1 MKYAL
6 MAALAVTSAM
16 SGISLA
22 QDGQPILV
30 ESKPD
35 AVTHWAAGISRDLEK
50 RLRAGNGMTVWEM
63 TRWEPATGIVSV
75 RFKCGEDGKP
85 SDVVLSRRS
94 GVGQLDRSALRAVAA
109 INSLNPLPSGL
120 STGQN
125 IQANIFFANDSVS
138 EDVFK
143 RQIEQLRR
151 ETSAN
156 LAAGKGDPEVLA
168 LNFGLRVPG

>member
-22 QDGQPILV
+22 KDGQPIVV
-30 ESKPD
+30 ESKRD
-35 AVTHWAAGISRDLEK
+35 AVTHWAAGISRDLK
-50 RLRAGNGMTVWEM
+50 KQLRAHHAVAD
-63 TRWEPATGIVSV
+63 WEPATGIVSV
-75 RFKCGEDGKP
+75 RFKRGEDGKP

-94 GVGQLDRSALRAVAA
+94 GVGRLDRSALRAVAA
-109 INSLNPLPSGL
+109 INSLDPLPLGL
-120 STGQN
+120 STGQK
-125 IQANIFFANDSVS
+125 IQANIFFADD
-138 EDVFK
+138 EDMFK

-156 LAAGKGDPEVLA
+156 LAAGKGDPQVLA

>member
-22 QDGQPILV
+22 KDGQPIVV
-30 ESKPD
+30 ESKRD
-35 AVTHWAAGISRDLEK
+35 AVTHWAAGISRDLK
-50 RLRAGNGMTVWEM
+50 KQLRAHHAVAD
-63 TRWEPATGIVSV
+63 WEPATGIVSV

-94 GVGQLDRSALRAVAA
+94 GVGRLDRSALRAVAA
-109 INSLNPLPSGL
+109 INSLDPLPLGL
-120 STGQN
+120 STGQK
-125 IQANIFFANDSVS
+125 IQANIFFADD
-138 EDVFK
+138 EDMFK

-156 LAAGKGDPEVLA
+156 LAAGKGDPQVLA

>member
-22 QDGQPILV
+22 KDGQPIVV
-30 ESKPD
+30 ESKRD
-35 AVTHWAAGISRDLEK
+35 AVTHWAAGISRDLK
-50 RLRAGNGMTVWEM
+50 KQLRAHHAVAD
-63 TRWEPATGIVSV
+63 WEPATGIVSV
-75 RFKCGEDGKP
+75 RFKRGEDGKP

-94 GVGQLDRSALRAVAA
+94 GVGRLDRSALRAVAA
-109 INSLNPLPSGL
+109 INSLDPLPSGL
-120 STGQN
+120 STGQK
-125 IQANIFFANDSVS
+125 IQANIFIADDSVS

>member
-22 QDGQPILV
+22 KDGQPIVV
-30 ESKPD
+30 ESKRD
-35 AVTHWAAGISRDLEK
+35 AVTHWAAGISRDLK
-50 RLRAGNGMTVWEM
+50 KQLRAHHAVAD
-63 TRWEPATGIVSV
+63 WEPATGIVSV
-75 RFKCGEDGKP
+75 RFKRGEDGKP

-94 GVGQLDRSALRAVAA
+94 GVGRLDRSALRAVAA
-109 INSLNPLPSGL
+109 INSLDPLPLGL
-120 STGQN
+120 STGQK
-125 IQANIFFANDSVS
+125 IQANIFFTDD
-138 EDVFK
+138 EDMFK

-156 LAAGKGDPEVLA
+156 LAAGKGDPQVLA

>member
-22 QDGQPILV
+22 QDRQPILV
-30 ESKPD
+30 ESKPG

-50 RLRAGNGMTVWEM
+50 RLRAGDAMTVWEM
-63 TRWEPATGIVSV
+63 TRRQPATGIVSV
-75 RFKCGEDGKP
+75 LFKCGEDGKP

-94 GVGQLDRSALRAVAA
+94 GMDRLDRSALRAVAA
-109 INSLNPLPSGL
+109 INSLNPLPSRL
-120 STGQN
+120 STGQK
-125 IQANIFFANDSVS
+125 IQANIFFADG
-138 EDVFK
+138 EDMFK
-143 RQIEQLRR
+143 RQIKQLRR

>member
-22 QDGQPILV
+22 KDGQPIVV
-30 ESKPD
+30 ESKRD
-35 AVTHWAAGISRDLEK
+35 AVTHWAAGISRDLK
-50 RLRAGNGMTVWEM
+50 KQLRAHHAVAD
-63 TRWEPATGIVSV
+63 WEPATGIVSV
-75 RFKCGEDGKP
+75 RFKRGEDGKP

-94 GVGQLDRSALRAVAA
+94 GVGRLDRSALRAVAA
-109 INSLNPLPSGL
+109 INSLDPLPLGL
-120 STGQN
+120 STGQK
-125 IQANIFFANDSVS
+125 IQANIFFTDD
-138 EDVFK
+138 EDMFK

>member
-22 QDGQPILV
+22 KDGQPIVV
-30 ESKPD
+30 ESKRD
-35 AVTHWAAGISRDLEK
+35 AVTHWAAGISRDIKK
-50 RLRAGNGMTVWEM
+50 RLLARYAMTG
-63 TRWEPATGIVSV
+63 WEPGTGIVSV
-75 RFKCGEDGKP
+75 RFKRGEDGKP

-94 GVGQLDRSALRAVAA
+94 GVGRLDRSALRAVAA
-109 INSLNPLPSGL
+109 INSLDPLPLGL
-120 STGQN
+120 STGQK
-125 IQANIFFANDSVS
+125 IQANIFFTDD
-138 EDVFK
+138 EDMFK

-151 ETSAN
+151 ETSAD